1 MLGASIADLRA
12 EGVLRDGTAPHGA
25 RAHLG
30 EGGGS
35 PFHRFR
41 TPDGRGVDSVL
52 GPEMKS
58 TGEVMGLDTT
68 FDLAFARRT

>member
-1 MLGASIADLRA
+1 MTGPLR
-12 EGVLRDGTAPHGA
+12 TARGPISVKEA
-25 RAHLG
+25 VMQ
-30 EGGGS
+30 
-35 PFHRFR
+35 FHRFR

-58 TGEVMGLDTT
+58 TGKVMGLDTT